1 MKKVAVVTG
10 TRADYG
16 LLYWVIKAIDQSDD
30 FELQLLVCGTH
41 LIESFGK
48 TRDEIVKDGFT
59 RLIDVSFPYPE
70 DTRSGMSRATG
81 EAVIAFTEAYDKLS
95 PDLMIVLGDRY
106 EAFAAT
112 QAAALMAIPV
122 AHLHGGELTEGAIDD
137 CLRHAMTKLSRW
149 HFVATDEY
157 RQRVIQMGESP
168 DSVFNVGATG
178 LETLLNESLLTKEEL
193 LSSLPLKT
201 LSKPTFLVTFHP
213 ETMGSG
219 IDGFFHLTQALD
231 RFDDVQVLFTAPNI
245 DSGGQDLLDRTKCY
259 VAQRS
264 NAYFVE
270 SLGRKRYLSI
280 LQYVDCVIGN
290 SSSGVIEVPSFHLPT
305 VNIGTRQK
313 GRLSADSV
321 IHCGPDCDSI
331 VESIDKAM
339 SESFKSFCKTVVN
352 PYGQGQTS
360 DNILKIL
367 RRLDWSAMELG
378 KAFHDVEFFAAEE
391 KAW

>member
-16 LLYWVIKAIDQSDD
+16 LLYWVIKALDQSDD

-41 LIESFGK
+41 LIESFGN
-48 TRDEIVKDGFT
+48 TRQEIVEDGFSN
-59 RLIDVSFPYPE
+59 LFNVSFPYPE

-81 EAVIAFTEAYDKLS
+81 EAVIAFTDAYEKLG
-95 PDLMIVLGDRY
+95 PDLMLVLGDRY

-157 RQRVIQMGESP
+157 RQRVIQMGEFP
-168 DSVFNVGATG
+168 DNVFNVGATG
-178 LETLLNESLLTKEEL
+178 LETLLNETLLTKEEL

-201 LSKPTFLVTFHP
+201 LSKPTFLVTYHP
-213 ETMGSG
+213 ETMGAG
-219 IDGFFHLTQALD
+219 TDGFSQLTNALD
-231 RFDDVQVLFTAPNI
+231 RFDDVQILFTAPNI
-245 DSGGQDLLDRTKCY
+245 DSGGQDLLHRTKRY
-259 VAQRS
+259 VEQRS

-270 SLGRKRYLSI
+270 SLGRKRYLSA

-305 VNIGTRQK
+305 VNIGARQK

-321 IHCGPDCDSI
+321 IHCEPDYESI
-331 VESIDKAM
+331 VESIDKAT
-339 SESFKSFCKTVVN
+339 SESFRSFCKTVVN

-360 DNILKIL
+360 DNILEIL
-367 RRLDWSAMELG
+367 RSLDWSKADLG
-378 KAFHDVEFFAAEE
+378 KAFHDVEFSAAEG
-391 KAW
+391 KTW